1 MKNATQ
7 MPAIIVRLTAH
18 GDGSGQTWPKRIE
31 EEAAPAAE
39 HAAVHE
45 GDVDGLA
52 AAGAAALEQVHGK
65 APAGV
70 VVGAHVAQ
78 ADAPQLLSAGAGLDV
93 DRVRRVR
100 AARAHRTRP
109 EPVQKSSWNKFRKA
123 A

>member
-1 MKNATQ
+1 MR
-7 MPAIIVRLTAH
+7 ITAH
-18 GDGSGQTWPKRIE
+18 GDGSGQTRPKGIE

-52 AAGAAALEQVHGK
+52 AAGAAALEQVHGE

-78 ADAPQLLSAGAGLDV
+78 ADVPQLLSAGAGLDV

-100 AARAHRTRP
+100 AAAVGDDGVLDEDVCPGLSRGANTRG
-109 EPVQKSSWNKFRKA
+109 
-123 A
+123 